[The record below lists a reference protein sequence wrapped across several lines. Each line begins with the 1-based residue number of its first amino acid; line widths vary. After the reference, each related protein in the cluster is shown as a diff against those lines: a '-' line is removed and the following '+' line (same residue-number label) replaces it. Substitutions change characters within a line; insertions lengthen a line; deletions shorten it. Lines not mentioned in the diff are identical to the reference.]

1 MSSVSISFSATG
13 ASNPLTV
20 AKSPFTISLSGFGTA
35 SVDLERKVDSTNWRV
50 VETFTEDSEMNGY
63 EPSSNAEYRFNC
75 TEFTSGPIACHIETG
90 DA

>member
-1 MSSVSISFSATG
+1 MSSVSKTFTAVE
-13 ASNPLTV
+13 ASDSIFVT
-20 AKSPFTISLSGFGTA
+20 KSNFTISLSGFGVA
-35 SVDLERKVDSTNWRV
+35 SVVLQRKIDGSNWRT

-75 TEFTSGPIACHIETG
+75 TAYTSGSIACHIETG